1 MRKPD
6 FATSS
11 LGLLAAAVVL
21 MQATAIFAGP
31 TLPYY
36 PASGIGQPV
45 SAATATVM
53 QPPQAGAAMTAAKA
67 RYATALPR
75 VRLFTGAADAPLPGT
90 VTSVRRSHEARQLF
104 ELAGY
109 DLAAVRAGESDVPR
123 LFLAQVP
130 NDLRKLREV
139 EERKSIFIKTVLPL
153 ILRVNEEIAEDRS
166 RLLALD
172 ARLKAGAVP
181 GPAERRW
188 LNSLAAAYGLE
199 AAQPGGLPDLAAL
212 LLRVDE
218 IPVALALAQSIEES
232 GWGTSR
238 FAREGNALYG
248 QYAWSESAGL
258 KPAGSGPDTAHVVRS
273 FDRVIDAAAA
283 YSLNLNTHPAYHDF
297 RAARASLRAA
307 GKPLDAEALAG
318 HLLRYSERGQDYVRT
333 LRIIIRANRLDELQQ
348 ASLASGMVVAMADEA
363 PNRRDE
369 S

>member
-11 LGLLAAAVVL
+11 LGLLATAVVL
-21 MQATAIFAGP
+21 LQATAILAGP

-36 PASGIGQPV
+36 PVSGDRQAGP
-45 SAATATVM
+45 AATATAL
-53 QPPQAGAAMTAAKA
+53 QAPRADAITAAVRVRQA
-67 RYATALPR
+67 AALPR
-75 VRLFTGAADAPLPGT
+75 VRLFTGASTAPLPGT

-109 DLAAVRAGESDVPR
+109 DLAAVRAGESAVPR

-130 NDLRKLREV
+130 VDLRKLREV
-139 EERKSIFIKTVLPL
+139 EERKTLFIKTVLPL

-181 GPAERRW
+181 GPMERRW
-188 LNSLAAAYGLE
+188 LDSLAAAYGVE
-199 AAQPGGLPDLAAL
+199 AEDGALPNLAAL

-248 QYAWSESAGL
+248 QYAWSDSAGL
-258 KPAGSGPDTAHVVRS
+258 KPANAGADAAHVVRS

-283 YSLNLNTHPAYHDF
+283 YSLNLNTHPAYRDF
-297 RAARASLRAA
+297 RAARARMRAA
-307 GKPLDAEALAG
+307 GTPLDAEALAG
-318 HLLRYSERGQDYVRT
+318 HLLRYSERGADYVRT
-333 LRIIIRANRLDELQQ
+333 LRIIIRANRLEELQQ
-348 ASLASGMVVAMADEA
+348 ASLASGMVVAMAEET
-363 PNRRDE
+363 PVRRGE

>member
-11 LGLLAAAVVL
+11 LGLLATAVILLQAA
-21 MQATAIFAGP
+21 AIFAGP
-31 TLPYY
+31 TLPYH
-36 PASGIGQPV
+36 PASGGRQGTPTAI
-45 SAATATVM
+45 ATAM
-53 QPPQAGAAMTAAKA
+53 QAPQAGALMTAAKI
-67 RYATALPR
+67 RHPGALPR
-75 VRLFTGAADAPLPGT
+75 VRLFTGAVDAPLPGT

-104 ELAGY
+104 DRAGY
-109 DLAAVRAGESDVPR
+109 DLEAVRAGESDVPR
-123 LFLAQVP
+123 LYLARVP

-139 EERKSIFIKTVLPL
+139 EDRKSIFIKTVLPL

-166 RLLALD
+166 RLLSLD
-172 ARLKAGAVP
+172 ARVKAGAVP
-181 GPAERRW
+181 GPAELRW
-188 LNSLAAAYGLE
+188 LHSLAVAYGLE
-199 AAQPGGLPDLAAL
+199 ATEDDILPDLAAL

-248 QYAWSESAGL
+248 QYAWRESAGL
-258 KPAGSGPDTAHVVRS
+258 KPIGSGADTAHVVRS

-283 YSLNLNTHPAYHDF
+283 YSLNLNTHPAYRDF
-297 RAARASLRAA
+297 RAARARLRAA

-333 LRIIIRANRLDELQQ
+333 LRIIIRANRLGELQQ
-348 ASLASGMVVAMADEA
+348 ASLASGMVVAMAEEA
-363 PNRRDE
+363 PARRGE